1 MKRKSCAECGHL
13 WPDDELLE
21 REDNRQLV
29 CPECSGLL
37 ADEDLSCRYDET
49 G

>member
-1 MKRKSCAECGHL
+1 MQETACEQCGRL
-13 WPDDELLE
+13 WPEVELLQ
-21 REDNRQLV
+21 REDNGQRV

-37 ADEDLSCRYDET
+37 ADEDPGCRYDET

>member
-1 MKRKSCAECGHL
+1 MIYIRCSQCRRLYEESQL
-13 WPDDELLE
+13 VP
-21 REDNRQLV
+21 REDDGQLV

-37 ADEDLSCRYDET
+37 ADEDLDCRYDET